1 VGRTRSCPSS
11 PIQSNKGRGPIPL
24 YIVNSKAGAIPEEA
38 KADLADDLTRIHCDV
53 TNAPPTFVHVFFFD
67 EAPMPALGDKKSMVY
82 GQIRAGRT
90 DAQKTQIWSEMAA
103 AVAQR
108 ASLSPADVHAFTT
121 DTPASWVMEGGD
133 VLPEPGEE
141 EAWLAA
147 HEAKMAKERAN
158 A

>member
-1 VGRTRSCPSS
+1 M
-11 PIQSNKGRGPIPL
+11 PL
-24 YIVNSKAGAIPEEA
+24 YIVNSKSGSLPSSA
-38 KADLADDLTRIHCDV
+38 KSKIAADVTRIHCDV
-53 TNAPPTFVHVFFFD
+53 TDAPPKFVHVFFFED
-67 EAPMPALGDKKSMVY
+67 GPTPPLGDKSAMVY

-90 DAQKTQIWSEMAA
+90 DAQKAQIAQEMAA
-103 AVAQR
+103 
-108 ASLSPADVHAFTT
+108 SLCEHTGLDADGVHAFTT

-147 HEAKMAKERAN
+147 HEAKQAAQEAS